1 MNNFYFKKEKVFDIF
16 ENIKKELVSDKKIIE
31 EAFKL
36 DYSEWEYE
44 VNFDKIISQVDLI
57 KEKDYLPVFS
67 KEEIV
72 DGIGRICLICNQNPY
87 LIFNAILSCIYTNNK
102 IEVILENKM
111 LASNKVLIESLQKS
125 LKKAKVDEDT
135 LTYIELT
142 NKDDVISYQ
151 DKYDLIYYFG
161 NKSSYINFI
170 KRIHIDTK
178 FQNFGEVDLYTDSKE
193 FKEVIVEIDKWAYLN
208 EIKINIYNSDID
220 ETIKE
225 INKLNNTN
233 GISIIF
239 SKDIDKISKFIKNVK
254 SERVYV
260 NTDFIKDY
268 KFETNLN
275 NLVYKK
281 VVEY

>member
-1 MNNFYFKKEKVFDIF
+1 MNNFYFKKEKVLDIF

-151 DKYDLIYYFG
+151 DKYDLIYYLG
-161 NKSSYINFI
+161 NKSSYIDFI

>member
-1 MNNFYFKKEKVFDIF
+1 MNNFYFKKEKVLDIF

-151 DKYDLIYYFG
+151 DKYDLIYYLG